1 MINPFKNKKGL
12 GRGLSSLIGD
22 VDSKQL
28 KNKASI
34 SSIIRNKF
42 QPRKN
47 FDKEKMEELT
57 SSIKERGI
65 IQPIIVRKSLDEID
79 KFEII
84 AGERRWQAAQS
95 AGLHEVP
102 IFEIEADNLKSLEF
116 AIVENVQRS
125 DLNPIEEAKGYKKL
139 IDEFN
144 YDQDKVS
151 KFIGKSRAHVTNCL
165 RLLSLPHEVIMLIE
179 ENKIS
184 QGHAKVLVGLDNA
197 HFLAK
202 KIIEKKL
209 SVRQVEN
216 LIRVLKSYKGK
227 GKISKNPNLV
237 SLESSIEEKTG
248 IKVFIR
254 NKKNNTGNVTFE
266 YKDLDQLNR
275 LVMVIKKN
283 YWLFCCV
290 NYKIWNNIK
299 WICIIFFNI

>member
-1 MINPFKNKKGL
+1 MMNPFKSKKGL

-22 VDSKQL
+22 ADTKPL
-28 KNKASI
+28 KNKISI

-47 FDKEKMEELT
+47 FDEEKMEELT
-57 SSIKERGI
+57 NSIRERGI
-65 IQPIIVRKSLDEID
+65 IQPIIVRKSSDEID

-84 AGERRWQAAQS
+84 AGERRWQAAQN

-102 IFEIEADNLKSLEF
+102 VVEIEADNLKSLEF

-139 IDEFN
+139 IEEFQ

-151 KFIGKSRAHVTNCL
+151 KFIGKSRAHISNCL
-165 RLLSLPHEVIMLIE
+165 RLLSLPDEVILSIE

-202 KIIEKKL
+202 KIIDKKL
-209 SVRQVEN
+209 SVRQAEN
-216 LIRVLKSYKGK
+216 LVRTLKNYKGK
-227 GKISKNPNLV
+227 NKSIKNPNLV

-254 NKKNNTGNVTFE
+254 NKKNNTGQVTFE

-275 LVMVIKKN
+275 LIMVIKAN
-283 YWLFCCV
+283 Y
-290 NYKIWNNIK
+290 
-299 WICIIFFNI
+299 

>member
-1 MINPFKNKKGL
+1 MDTKIKKGL
-12 GRGLSSLIGD
+12 GRGLSSLIGETK
-22 VDSKQL
+22 VEVKT
-28 KNKASI
+28 NKLSL
-34 SSIIRNKF
+34 SDIIPNQF

-47 FDKEKMEELT
+47 FDKERIEELT
-57 SSIKERGI
+57 NSIRERGI
-65 IQPIIVRKSLDEID
+65 IQPIIVRKSSDQSD

-84 AGERRWQAAQS
+84 AGERRWQAAQN

-102 IFEIEADNLKSLEF
+102 VVEIEADNLKSLEF

-125 DLNPIEEAKGYKKL
+125 DLNPIEEANGYKKL
-139 IDEFN
+139 IDEYN
-144 YDQDKVS
+144 YDHEKVS

-165 RLLSLPHEVIMLIE
+165 RLLSLPDEVISFIE

-209 SVRQVEN
+209 SVRQAEN
-216 LIRVLKSYKGK
+216 LVRTLKNYKGK
-227 GKISKNPNLV
+227 NKSIKNPNLL

-254 NKKNNTGNVTFE
+254 NKKNNTGQVYFE

-275 LVMVIKKN
+275 LIMVIKAN
-283 YWLFCCV
+283 Y
-290 NYKIWNNIK
+290 
-299 WICIIFFNI
+299 

>member
-1 MINPFKNKKGL
+1 MDSNKIKRGL
-12 GRGLSSLIGD
+12 GRGLSSLIGETK
-22 VDSKQL
+22 VETQ
-28 KNKASI
+28 KNRLSV
-34 SSIIRNKF
+34 SDLVPNKY
-42 QPRKN
+42 QPRKI
-47 FDKEKMEELT
+47 FDEENLNELAN
-57 SSIKERGI
+57 SIKERGI
-65 IQPIIVRKSLDEID
+65 LQPIIVRKSDKD
-79 KFEII
+79 QSKFEII
-84 AGERRWQAAQS
+84 AGERRWQAAQN

-102 IFEIEADNLKSLEF
+102 VFEIEADNLKSLEF

-151 KFIGKSRAHVTNCL
+151 KFIGKSRAHVTNCI
-165 RLLSLPHEVIMLIE
+165 RLLSLPDEVILLIE

-209 SVRQVEN
+209 SVRQAEN
-216 LIRVLKSYKGK
+216 LVRALRNYKGK
-227 GKISKNPNLV
+227 NKIIKNPNIA
-237 SLESSIEEKTG
+237 SLETSIEEKTG

-254 NKKNNTGNVTFE
+254 NKKNNSGQVTFE

-275 LVMVIKKN
+275 LIMVIKTN
-283 YWLFCCV
+283 Y
-290 NYKIWNNIK
+290 
-299 WICIIFFNI
+299 

>member
-1 MINPFKNKKGL
+1 MNPFKTKKGL

-22 VDSKQL
+22 VNSKPI
-28 KNKASI
+28 KNKILI
-34 SSIIRNKF
+34 SSIIKNKF

-57 SSIKERGI
+57 NSIRERGI
-65 IQPIIVRKSLDEID
+65 IQPIIVRKSSDQDD

-84 AGERRWQAAQS
+84 AGERRWHAAQN

-102 IFEIEADNLKSLEF
+102 VVEIEADNLKSLEF

-139 IDEFN
+139 IDDFN
-144 YDQDKVS
+144 YDQEKVA

-165 RLLSLPHEVIMLIE
+165 RLLSLPNEVVILIE

-209 SVRQVEN
+209 SVRQTEN
-216 LIRVLKSYKGK
+216 LVKVFRTK
-227 GKISKNPNLV
+227 KISKFKSTDPNLTD
-237 SLESSIEEKTG
+237 LENLLKDKTG
-248 IKVFIR
+248 LNVFI
-254 NKKNNTGNVTFE
+254 KNNKQNRGSITFE
-266 YKDLDQLNR
+266 HKDLDQLNR
-275 LVMVIKKN
+275 IIQIVKSN
-283 YWLFCCV
+283 Y
-290 NYKIWNNIK
+290 
-299 WICIIFFNI
+299 

>member
-1 MINPFKNKKGL
+1 MMNPFKTKKGL

-22 VDSKQL
+22 ADSKPI
-28 KNKASI
+28 KNKISI

-47 FDKEKMEELT
+47 FDKEKMDELT
-57 SSIKERGI
+57 NSIRERGI
-65 IQPIIVRKSLDEID
+65 IQPIIVRKSSNQSD

-84 AGERRWQAAQS
+84 AGERRWQAAQN

-102 IFEIEADNLKSLEF
+102 VFEIEADNLKSLEF

-125 DLNPIEEAKGYKKL
+125 DLNPIEEANGYKRL

-151 KFIGKSRAHVTNCL
+151 KFIGKSRAHVSNCL
-165 RLLSLPHEVIMLIE
+165 RLLSLPDEVILLVK

-184 QGHAKVLVGLDNA
+184 QGHAKVLVGLDNS

-202 KIIEKKL
+202 KIVEKKL

-216 LIRVLKSYKGK
+216 LVRSLKSYKGK
-227 GKISKNPNLV
+227 NKIIKNPNLS
-237 SLESSIEEKTG
+237 SLENSIEEKIG

-254 NKKNNTGNVTFE
+254 NKKNNSGQVTFE

-275 LVMVIKKN
+275 LIMVIKAN
-283 YWLFCCV
+283 Y
-290 NYKIWNNIK
+290 
-299 WICIIFFNI
+299 

>member
-1 MINPFKNKKGL
+1 MMNPFKTKKGL

-22 VDSKQL
+22 ADSKPI
-28 KNKASI
+28 KNKISI
-34 SSIIRNKF
+34 SSIVRNKF

-47 FDKEKMEELT
+47 FDKEKMDELT
-57 SSIKERGI
+57 NSIKERGI
-65 IQPIIVRKSLDEID
+65 IQPIIVRKSSEQSN

-84 AGERRWQAAQS
+84 AGERRWQAAQN

-102 IFEIEADNLKSLEF
+102 VVEIEADNLKSLEF

-151 KFIGKSRAHVTNCL
+151 KFIGKSRSHVTNCL
-165 RLLSLPHEVIMLIE
+165 RLLSLPHEVILLIE

-197 HFLAK
+197 HFLSK
-202 KIIEKKL
+202 KIIDKKL
-209 SVRQVEN
+209 SVRQAEN
-216 LIRVLKSYKGK
+216 LVKTLKNYKGK
-227 GKISKNPNLV
+227 NHTIKNPNLL

-254 NKKNNTGNVTFE
+254 NKKNNSGQVTFE
-266 YKDLDQLNR
+266 YKNVDQLNR
-275 LVMVIKKN
+275 LIMVIKAN
-283 YWLFCCV
+283 Y
-290 NYKIWNNIK
+290 
-299 WICIIFFNI
+299 